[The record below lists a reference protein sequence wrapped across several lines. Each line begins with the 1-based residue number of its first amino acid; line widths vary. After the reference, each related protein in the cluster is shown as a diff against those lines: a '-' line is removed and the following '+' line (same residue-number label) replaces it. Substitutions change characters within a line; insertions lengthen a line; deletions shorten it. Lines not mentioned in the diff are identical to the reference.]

1 MPDRI
6 EKEIEVKAPISR
18 VWRALTDYKEFG
30 EWFRV
35 ALEGPFAPGQLVRG
49 KVLYPGYEHL
59 TWEAIVQKME
69 PERLFSFTW
78 HPMKDDNSVDMENE
92 TLIHQ
97 PSDANACL
105 RRSSATRRGCRCSP
119 SLATDG
125 RIPSRNSLAVR
136 VSRARP
142 SRSIFE
148 CCRERGS
155 STARALA
162 AKAASSSIRVPS
174 MTCERS
180 STPSPPNGTKPLL
193 V

>member
-92 TLIHQ
+92 TLVEFHLE
-97 PSDANACL
+97 PTPAGTLLTLTESGFAKLPAD
-105 RRSSATRRGCRCSP
+105 RRDFAFRKN
-119 SLATDG
+119 DG
-125 RIPSRNSLAVR
+125 
-136 VSRARP
+136 
-142 SRSIFE
+142 
-148 CCRERGS
+148 GW
-155 STARALA
+155 TAQMQNIAHH
-162 AKAASSSIRVPS
+162 V
-174 MTCERS
+174 TQ
-180 STPSPPNGTKPLL
+180 KP
-193 V
+193 